1 MTDHASS
8 TTSATTSATT
18 TAITAA
24 GADSAPPPALKVAR
38 LLLVDDEPS
47 VLSALRRLFRLQ
59 GHEIEQATSGAE
71 GLALLAEKPFDLV
84 ISDMRM
90 PEMDGADFLEIV
102 RERHPGIMR
111 MLLTGYADI
120 SSTVAA
126 INRGEIH
133 RYIAKPWDDDGLQ
146 RLVSEAL
153 SLRELQ
159 LQNASLQQLTLQQNQ
174 ALQNL
179 NHELQDLNKTLES
192 RVASRTAELEQ
203 INALLEQSYAE
214 IQAQFTMAMTVFSG
228 LLELRQTGVAG
239 HSRRVADLSRRMA
252 RTLNMME
259 TAQQDV
265 HHAALLHDIG
275 KISFSDTMLA
285 KPVSAYSAEEQ
296 ARYQRHPIDGEAA
309 LLPLDKLQRAALL
322 VRQHHERFD
331 GRGFPDGLLG
341 PAIAMG
347 ARILA
352 VASDFDGL
360 TSGALAE
367 RNYTTEL
374 AQQTLRD
381 GAGTRYDPQVLAA
394 LTEAI
399 KEIAA
404 EAIADAEVEI
414 ADLKRGMVLS
424 RDLLSPQGAILL
436 PKGFRFNTEVVKKLQ
451 DFMARGNV
459 RLAAQVLCK
468 SIELPK
474 PGAKLATTAPMT
486 ATTTATTTAPTTVT
500 TTAGAGPAPARAVS

>member
-1 MTDHASS
+1 MTD
-8 TTSATTSATT
+8 
-18 TAITAA
+18 TAA
-24 GADSAPPPALKVAR
+24 ATVSTSVPPPALKVAR

-47 VLSALRRLFRLQ
+47 VLSALRRLFRQQ
-59 GHEIEQATSGAE
+59 GHDIEQATSGAD

-90 PEMDGADFLEIV
+90 PEMDGAAFLEIV
-102 RERHPGIMR
+102 RERHPGIVR

-153 SLRELQ
+153 MRRELEI
-159 LQNASLQQLTLQQNQ
+159 QNARLQQLTLKQNE
-174 ALQNL
+174 A
-179 NHELQDLNKTLES
+179 LQDLNKTLES

-239 HSRRVADLSRRMA
+239 HSRRVADLARRMA
-252 RTLNMME
+252 RRLNMME
-259 TAQQDV
+259 SAQQDV

-285 KPVSAYSAEEQ
+285 KPVSGYSAAELS
-296 ARYQRHPIDGEAA
+296 RYQRHPIDGEAA
-309 LLPLDKLQRAALL
+309 LLPLDRLQRAALL

-341 PAIAMG
+341 PAISMG

-352 VASDFDGL
+352 VASDYDGL

-367 RNYTTEL
+367 RSYTTVL
-374 AQQTLRD
+374 AQQALRD

-394 LTEAI
+394 LADAI
-399 KEIAA
+399 KEIDA

-468 SIELPK
+468 SIEAPK
-474 PGAKLATTAPMT
+474 PGAKAAVTA
-486 ATTTATTTAPTTVT
+486 AAR
-500 TTAGAGPAPARAVS
+500 PAPARAVS